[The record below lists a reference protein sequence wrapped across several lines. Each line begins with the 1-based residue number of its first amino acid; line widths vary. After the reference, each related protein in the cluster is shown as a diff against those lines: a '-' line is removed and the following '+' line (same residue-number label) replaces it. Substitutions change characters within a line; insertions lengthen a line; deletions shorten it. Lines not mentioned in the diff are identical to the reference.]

1 MVAVA
6 LLPPTAVLGMLAG
19 NGRWEL
25 AGGAAL
31 LLAVNVVCVLLAA
44 KVVFLARGVKPRTW
58 LEHTRT
64 KQSSTLYLILWVVL
78 LVGLIGIILVRGSI
92 GSVGA

>member
-1 MVAVA
+1 
-6 LLPPTAVLGMLAG
+6 MLAG
-19 NGRWEL
+19 NGRWGL

-58 LEHTRT
+58 LESTRT
-64 KQSSTLYLILWVVL
+64 KQSSALYLILWVVL
-78 LVGLIGIILVRGSI
+78 LAGLIGIILVRGSI